1 MTNELFDNPFY
12 RQYQFKDADYLRKP
26 LPWRDK
32 LLVLHRPMYCKI
44 HGQYLIKFK
53 TLADG
58 RIFIF
63 GFEKALSA
71 TTSIEEADE
80 KWETYTCKKE

>member
-1 MTNELFDNPFY
+1 MVDVFDNPFY
-12 RQYQFKDADYLRKP
+12 RQYQFTDADYLRKP
-26 LPWRDK
+26 LSWRDK
-32 LLVLHRPMYCKI
+32 LLVLHRPMYCQF

-63 GFEKALSA
+63 EFEKSFSA
-71 TTSIEEADE
+71 TTSVLEANGIA
-80 KWETYTCKKE
+80 TNYT